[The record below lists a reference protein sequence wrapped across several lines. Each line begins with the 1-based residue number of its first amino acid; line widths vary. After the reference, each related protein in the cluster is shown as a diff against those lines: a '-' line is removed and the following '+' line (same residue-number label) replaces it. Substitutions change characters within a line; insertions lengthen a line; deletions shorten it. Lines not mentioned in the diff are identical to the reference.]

1 MNKETLR
8 EPNKTCVQVPE
19 LLVYPGALSL
29 PENPVHSFQQ
39 GGSLAPRLERS
50 LWLWLGT
57 LDENKRWLS
66 GGSLLAMGKYP

>member
-39 GGSLAPRLERS
+39 GRSISHLVGVHWLIQFKSLFVDIDV
-50 LWLWLGT
+50 T
-57 LDENKRWLS
+57 LLK
-66 GGSLLAMGKYP
+66 